1 MPCCKNNQNLNWDQ
15 HIEMISK
22 KIASG
27 ISAMKLVRNF
37 TSLENLLTI
46 YYALPEFLEFTEP
59 R

>member
-1 MPCCKNNQNLNWDQ
+1 
-15 HIEMISK
+15 MISK

-59 R
+59 RWS